1 MEARSHVHEALVRI
15 QTEYVEMPQL
25 KLTARQVQRL
35 WSLSHDASE
44 TALAV
49 LIRQGFL
56 TLSADGA
63 YVRARVPRVTIDRL
77 ESLFRAS

>member
-1 MEARSHVHEALVRI
+1 MEARSHVHQALVRI

-35 WSLSHDASE
+35 WSLSRRVGGCACRSF
-44 TALAV
+44 
-49 LIRQGFL
+49 IRQGFL

-63 YVRARVPRVTIDRL
+63 YVRPRVPRVTINRL
-77 ESLFRAS
+77 ELLFRAI